1 MASPCRMSLS
11 GPRWRGPAI
20 ASLSG
25 MVVVIP
31 FAAPVARVA
40 AAE

>member
-1 MASPCRMSLS
+1 MASRCRMSLC